1 MNRYQLHEDCKILSG
16 YVYKENKPQIINNW
30 KYSKSWYDSNGF
42 YSEVYK
48 NENNI
53 IIANQNARND
63 EFNRFFQGNILY
75 GTFIVVSLKKNR
87 RTSMKKKDI
96 RKFSNMFKLSK
107 HQKKIERFK
116 EEFLEEYYYQ
126 QRKIKQKNRKH
137 NKEVIFKN
145 AA

>member
-1 MNRYQLHEDCKILSG
+1 MKIKCLLVMPG
-16 YVYKENKPQIINNW
+16 KEVERVRIPANIKFIKALIGEHLLNIRANQ
-30 KYSKSWYDSNGF
+30 
-42 YSEVYK
+42 
-48 NENNI
+48 NNI

>member
-1 MNRYQLHEDCKILSG
+1 MKIKCLLVMPG
-16 YVYKENKPQIINNW
+16 KEVQRVKIPANIKFIKALIGENLLNIRA
-30 KYSKSWYDSNGF
+30 
-42 YSEVYK
+42 

>member
-1 MNRYQLHEDCKILSG
+1 MKIKCLLVMPG
-16 YVYKENKPQIINNW
+16 KEVQRVRIPANIKFIKALIGENLLNIRA
-30 KYSKSWYDSNGF
+30 
-42 YSEVYK
+42 

-107 HQKKIERFK
+107 HEKKIERFK

-137 NKEVIFKN
+137 NKELIFKN

>member
-1 MNRYQLHEDCKILSG
+1 MKIKCLLVMPG
-16 YVYKENKPQIINNW
+16 KEVQRVRIPANIKFIKALIGEHLLNIRANQ
-30 KYSKSWYDSNGF
+30 
-42 YSEVYK
+42 
-48 NENNI
+48 NNI

-107 HQKKIERFK
+107 HEKKIERFK

>member
-1 MNRYQLHEDCKILSG
+1 MKIKCLLVMPG
-16 YVYKENKPQIINNW
+16 KEVQRVRIPANIKFIKALIGEHLLNIRANQ
-30 KYSKSWYDSNGF
+30 
-42 YSEVYK
+42 
-48 NENNI
+48 NNI

-75 GTFIVVSLKKNR
+75 GTFIVVYLKKNK

>member
-1 MNRYQLHEDCKILSG
+1 MPG
-16 YVYKENKPQIINNW
+16 KEVQRVRIPANIKFIKALIGENLLNIRA
-30 KYSKSWYDSNGF
+30 
-42 YSEVYK
+42 

-87 RTSMKKKDI
+87 RTSIKKKDI

-107 HQKKIERFK
+107 HEKKIERFK

>member
-1 MNRYQLHEDCKILSG
+1 MKIKCLLVMPG
-16 YVYKENKPQIINNW
+16 KEVQRVRIPANIKFIKALIGENLLNIRA
-30 KYSKSWYDSNGF
+30 
-42 YSEVYK
+42 

-63 EFNRFFQGNILY
+63 EFNRYFQGSILY

-87 RTSMKKKDI
+87 RASMKKKDI

-107 HQKKIERFK
+107 HEKKIEKFK

>member
-1 MNRYQLHEDCKILSG
+1 MKIKCLLVMPG
-16 YVYKENKPQIINNW
+16 KEVQRVRIPANIKFIKALIGEHLLNIRANQ
-30 KYSKSWYDSNGF
+30 
-42 YSEVYK
+42 
-48 NENNI
+48 NNI

-63 EFNRFFQGNILY
+63 EFNRIFQGNILY

-107 HQKKIERFK
+107 HQKKTERFK

>member
-1 MNRYQLHEDCKILSG
+1 MKIKCLLVMPG
-16 YVYKENKPQIINNW
+16 KELQRVRIPANIKFIKALIGENLLNIRA
-30 KYSKSWYDSNGF
+30 
-42 YSEVYK
+42 

>member
-1 MNRYQLHEDCKILSG
+1 MKIKCLLIMPG
-16 YVYKENKPQIINNW
+16 KEVQRVRIPANIKFIKALIGENLLNIRA
-30 KYSKSWYDSNGF
+30 
-42 YSEVYK
+42 

-53 IIANQNARND
+53 IIANQNAKNE

-107 HQKKIERFK
+107 HEKKIERFK

>member
-1 MNRYQLHEDCKILSG
+1 MKIKCLLVMPG
-16 YVYKENKPQIINNW
+16 KEVQRVRIPANIKFIKALIGENLLNIRA
-30 KYSKSWYDSNGF
+30 
-42 YSEVYK
+42 

-107 HQKKIERFK
+107 HQKKIEKFI
-116 EEFLEEYYYQ
+116 EEYYYQ
-126 QRKIKQKNRKH
+126 QKKKKQKNRKQ
-137 NKEVIFKN
+137 NKAVIFKN

>member
-1 MNRYQLHEDCKILSG
+1 M
-16 YVYKENKPQIINNW
+16 
-30 KYSKSWYDSNGF
+30 
-42 YSEVYK
+42 
-48 NENNI
+48 
-53 IIANQNARND
+53 
-63 EFNRFFQGNILY
+63 
-75 GTFIVVSLKKNR
+75 SLKKNR

>member
-1 MNRYQLHEDCKILSG
+1 MKIKCLLVMPG
-16 YVYKENKPQIINNW
+16 KEVQRVRIPANIKFIKALIGENLLNIRA
-30 KYSKSWYDSNGF
+30 
-42 YSEVYK
+42 

-87 RTSMKKKDI
+87 RTSIKKKDI

-107 HQKKIERFK
+107 HEKKIERFK

>member
-1 MNRYQLHEDCKILSG
+1 MKIKCLLVMPG
-16 YVYKENKPQIINNW
+16 KEVQRVRIPANIKFIKALIGENLLNIRA
-30 KYSKSWYDSNGF
+30 
-42 YSEVYK
+42 

-75 GTFIVVSLKKNR
+75 GTFIVVSLKKNK

-137 NKEVIFKN
+137 NKELIFKN

>member
-1 MNRYQLHEDCKILSG
+1 MKIKCLLVMPG
-16 YVYKENKPQIINNW
+16 KEIQRVRIPANIKFIKALIGENLLNIRA
-30 KYSKSWYDSNGF
+30 
-42 YSEVYK
+42 

-75 GTFIVVSLKKNR
+75 GTFIVVSLKKNK
-87 RTSMKKKDI
+87 RTSMKKKHI

-126 QRKIKQKNRKH
+126 QRKNKQKNRKH
-137 NKEVIFKN
+137 NKELIFKN